1 MADEKLHI
9 CEENGTAITDRELL
23 ERIESMASF
32 GEAIADDYF
41 EKGIE
46 KEKIATVKRMAK
58 KNMPVALIAE
68 CTALSV
74 EKVQK
79 ILKENGQL
87 KRDSQIIS
95 GSFLIFPKFSTKDFG
110 QPKKR
115 KRLLHPFLKIMFEI
129 MFAFFKSNSSF
140 PVDNVHFFCHFSKL
154 SFQGLM
160 PIMFIFFRFSN
171 INDLLVQH
179 IAFY

>member
-23 ERIESMASF
+23 ERIESMAGF

-74 EKVQK
+74 EEVQK

-95 GSFLIFPKFSTKDFG
+95 GSFFDIFKAFNQRFRSA
-110 QPKKR
+110 KKR

-129 MFAFFKSNSSF
+129 MFAFLNRIPVFLWIMFIFLPFFKIEFSRVNAN
-140 PVDNVHFFCHFSKL
+140 NVHFFSI
-154 SFQGLM
+154 FQ
-160 PIMFIFFRFSN
+160 
-171 INDLLVQH
+171 H
-179 IAFY
+179 

>member
-32 GEAIADDYF
+32 GETIADDYF

-74 EKVQK
+74 EEVQK

-87 KRDSQIIS
+87 KRDSQIIWEFFDIS
-95 GSFLIFPKFSTKDFG
+95 KVFNQRFRSA
-110 QPKKR
+110 KKR

-171 INDLLVQH
+171 INALLVQH

>member
-1 MADEKLHI
+1 
-9 CEENGTAITDRELL
+9 
-23 ERIESMASF
+23 MASF

-74 EKVQK
+74 EEVQK

-95 GSFLIFPKFSTKDFG
+95 ESFFDISKVFNQRFRSA
-110 QPKKR
+110 KKR

-171 INDLLVQH
+171 INALLVQH

>member
-58 KNMPVALIAE
+58 KNMPVVLIAE

-74 EKVQK
+74 EEVQK

-87 KRDSQIIS
+87 KRDSQIWRV
-95 GSFLIFPKFSTKDFG
+95 LV
-110 QPKKR
+110 R
-115 KRLLHPFLKIMFEI
+115 K
-129 MFAFFKSNSSF
+129 
-140 PVDNVHFFCHFSKL
+140 
-154 SFQGLM
+154 
-160 PIMFIFFRFSN
+160 
-171 INDLLVQH
+171 
-179 IAFY
+179 

>member
-46 KEKIATVKRMAK
+46 KNCNCKANGKE
-58 KNMPVALIAE
+58 NMPVALIAE

-74 EKVQK
+74 EEVQK

-95 GSFLIFPKFSTKDFG
+95 GSFF
-110 QPKKR
+110 
-115 KRLLHPFLKIMFEI
+115 
-129 MFAFFKSNSSF
+129 
-140 PVDNVHFFCHFSKL
+140 
-154 SFQGLM
+154 
-160 PIMFIFFRFSN
+160 
-171 INDLLVQH
+171 
-179 IAFY
+179 

>member
-1 MADEKLHI
+1 MKSSISVKKMAQPLQTESFWRGLKVWQVSGKQLLM
-9 CEENGTAITDRELL
+9 ITLKRELKKKNCNCK
-23 ERIESMASF
+23 AN
-32 GEAIADDYF
+32 G
-41 EKGIE
+41 
-46 KEKIATVKRMAK
+46 KE
-58 KNMPVALIAE
+58 NMPVALIAE

-74 EKVQK
+74 EEVQK

-95 GSFLIFPKFSTKDFG
+95 GSFFDISKVFNQRFRSA
-110 QPKKR
+110 KKR

-171 INDLLVQH
+171 INALLVQH

>member
-1 MADEKLHI
+1 LADEKLHI

-74 EKVQK
+74 EEVQK

-87 KRDSQIIS
+87 KRDSQIIWEFFDIS
-95 GSFLIFPKFSTKDFG
+95 KVFNQRFRSA
-110 QPKKR
+110 KKR

-129 MFAFFKSNSSF
+129 MFAFLNRI
-140 PVDNVHFFCHFSKL
+140 PVFL
-154 SFQGLM
+154 W
-160 PIMFIFFRFSN
+160 IMFIFFAIFQN
-171 INDLLVQH
+171 
-179 IAFY
+179 